1 MVSLLSL
8 NFKKE
13 LYLIPCA
20 VVFLLIEKTII
31 EDDKVKTNG
40 EIFEKNQNYTYI
52 LMYFGKFLTFLVYL
66 IKSCF

>member
-1 MVSLLSL
+1 MNKFIICFNV
-8 NFKKE
+8 F
-13 LYLIPCA
+13 I
-20 VVFLLIEKTII
+20 FLLFEKTII

-52 LMYFGKFLTFLVYL
+52 LMYFGKFLTFFVYL